1 MDGWLR
7 PGAEVSLR
15 EMLDDPIVHLLMAR
29 DGVSR
34 EEIEALVRSLRQR
47 LQADA
52 RVRAAVRGGVQE
64 APPARPLAAA

>member
-34 EEIEALVRSLRQR
+34 EEIETLVRSLRQR
-47 LQADA
+47 LQADT
-52 RVRAAVRGGVQE
+52 RVRTAVRGGAQE